1 MFSVS
6 ARENK
11 LSCCPHSFEKRV
23 PGRYSLFGS
32 LFYTHG
38 FLRGKTSQRM
48 LKIKSRRRDN
58 FLFFFLELHKSYF
71 YSTCF
76 QEVCYF
82 ILLAPQYIKM
92 F

>member
-11 LSCCPHSFEKRV
+11 LSCSPHSFEKRV
-23 PGRYSLFGS
+23 PGRYS

-48 LKIKSRRRDN
+48 LGK
-58 FLFFFLELHKSYF
+58 
-71 YSTCF
+71 
-76 QEVCYF
+76 
-82 ILLAPQYIKM
+82 
-92 F
+92 